1 MLCRSL
7 GERSFEGRKPSFCS
21 PLRSVTHI
29 HMVIE
34 VDTWLCDS
42 AGSELQELMKEKY
55 LLSVLKFL

>member
-42 AGSELQELMKEKY
+42 AGSELQELMKEK
-55 LLSVLKFL
+55 